1 MTLKSSSF
9 TLLVVNIDSEELSL
23 FSDELQKKR
32 MTAPDFFSDAPIVV
46 KIEDDSLNIDFSQLK
61 QIVSEQGF
69 ILLGVSGNLSVSQK
83 EQVKAQKIAILRSSK
98 RHARK
103 TEVQVEQEPLNTEV
117 QAEQAVSN
125 PEVQI
130 EQAVPNPEAEINTGV
145 KTKIYTGRVR
155 SGQQIYAKEGDL
167 VINGDVGA
175 GAEVIADG
183 SIHIYG
189 ALRGKALAGA
199 MGGKDAAIFC
209 QLFSPELVSIAGIYK
224 LSDDLS
230 ADFAGKSCIVSLQ
243 DEQIVLANLS
253 RV

>member
-9 TLLVVNIDSEELSL
+9 TLLVVSID
-23 FSDELQKKR
+23 SDELAAFSEQLHKKR

-46 KIEDDSLNIDFSQLK
+46 KVENDSLDIDFSQLK
-61 QIVSEQGF
+61 KIVSEQGF
-69 ILLGVSGNLSVSQK
+69 ILLGVAGDLSAAQK
-83 EQVKAQKIAILRSSK
+83 EQLKAKKIAVLSSSK
-98 RHARK
+98 RQVRK
-103 TEVQVEQEPLNTEV
+103 TEVQTKHESPKDEMETSTDL
-117 QAEQAVSN
+117 
-125 PEVQI
+125 
-130 EQAVPNPEAEINTGV
+130 

-183 SIHIYG
+183 NIHIYG

-199 MGGKDAAIFC
+199 MGEKSASIFC
-209 QLFSPELVSIAGIYK
+209 QLLSPELVSIAGVYK

>member
-9 TLLVVNIDSEELSL
+9 TLLVVNIDSEELSP
-23 FSDELQKKR
+23 FSDKLQKKR
-32 MTAPDFFSDAPIVV
+32 MAAPDFFSDAPIVV
-46 KIEDDSLNIDFSQLK
+46 KIEDGSLNIDFSQLK
-61 QIVSEQGF
+61 QVVCEQGF
-69 ILLGVSGNLSVSQK
+69 ILLGVSGDLSVSQK
-83 EQVKAQKIAILRSSK
+83 EQIKAQKIAILRSSK
-98 RHARK
+98 RHVHK
-103 TEVQVEQEPLNTEV
+103 TEAQVEQVAQVEQETPNTEV
-117 QAEQAVSN
+117 
-125 PEVQI
+125 
-130 EQAVPNPEAEINTGV
+130 EISTEL

-183 SIHIYG
+183 NIHIYG

-199 MGGKDAAIFC
+199 MGEKNASIFC
-209 QLFSPELVSIAGIYK
+209 QLLSPELVSIAGIYK

>member
-1 MTLKSSSF
+1 MTLKSSNF

-46 KIEDDSLNIDFSQLK
+46 KIEDDSLDIDFSQLK
-61 QIVSEQGF
+61 QIVSDEGF
-69 ILLGVSGNLSVSQK
+69 ILLGVSGALSVAQK
-83 EQVKAQKIAILRSSK
+83 EQVKAQKIAILRSAK

-103 TEVQVEQEPLNTEV
+103 TEVQQVEQEALEI
-117 QAEQAVSN
+117 QAQAAPNS
-125 PEVQI
+125 EEHI
-130 EQAVPNPEAEINTGV
+130 EQLPPNAEVATCTDV

-189 ALRGKALAGA
+189 ALRGKALAVCNGRKRC
-199 MGGKDAAIFC
+199 G
-209 QLFSPELVSIAGIYK
+209 
-224 LSDDLS
+224 
-230 ADFAGKSCIVSLQ
+230 
-243 DEQIVLANLS
+243 NLLPII
-253 RV
+253 